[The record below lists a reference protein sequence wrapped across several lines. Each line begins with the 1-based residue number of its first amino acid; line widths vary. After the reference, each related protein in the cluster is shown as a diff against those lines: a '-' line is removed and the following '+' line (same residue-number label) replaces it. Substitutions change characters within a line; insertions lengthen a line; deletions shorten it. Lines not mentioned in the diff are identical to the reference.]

1 MNIKVFKTPTCVRL
15 TISFLGGL
23 IDQSL
28 KHLHRKC
35 SFVVMRSSP
44 VHTCFFQASSKLLDL
59 LTFYDDLLP
68 GTKLFSSSF
77 SLASVGKLLAKGID
91 NFGQCLLIC

>member
-1 MNIKVFKTPTCVRL
+1 MNMEVCKTPVCVRL
-15 TISFLGGL
+15 TISFLDDL

-59 LTFYDDLLP
+59 LTFYDNILP
-68 GTKLFSSSF
+68 GTKLFF
-77 SLASVGKLLAKGID
+77 LEFFTCIRW
-91 NFGQCLLIC
+91 